1 MQVEVKGAMHALM
14 VGETTYYFCGAG
26 CLDAFRL
33 REGQSISG

>member
-1 MQVEVKGAMHALM
+1 MQVDVQGALHTLM

-26 CLDAFRL
+26 CLDAFKL